1 MSSTPLRGGA
11 GSPQTRLL
19 DESCSLHRRAVS
31 PGSLDGSLASLVM
44 EPAELRDAVADLLS
58 RLGDARAFLDVEGKE
73 AELIDLR
80 DQASAP
86 DLWNDQDNARAV
98 TSRLARHEGTIKLV
112 VDLEESI
119 EDVDV
124 LLEMATE
131 EGDKESLAEVQ
142 SELEGLASELSVLE
156 RESLFF
162 GEYDDSPAIVSIHAG
177 AGGVDAQD
185 WAEMLLRMYMR
196 YLERSQMSFEVDD
209 YLEGE
214 EAGIKSVTLT
224 ITGDNAYGI
233 FESERG
239 THRLVRISPFD
250 SAARRHTAF
259 AGVDVIP
266 QVDVTEIE
274 IDAED
279 LRIDT
284 YRASG
289 AGGQHINKTDSA
301 VRITHE
307 PTGIVVSCQAERSQ
321 MQNKARAMQLLRARL
336 AEKARQD
343 QAAEVASIRGE
354 QTEAGWGR
362 QIRSYVMQPYQ
373 MVKDLRSEFEVGN
386 IQGVLDG
393 DIDGLIDSYLAWRRA
408 ELYEA

>member
-1 MSSTPLRGGA
+1 
-11 GSPQTRLL
+11 
-19 DESCSLHRRAVS
+19 
-31 PGSLDGSLASLVM
+31 M
-44 EPAELRDAVADLLS
+44 EPAELRDAVKDFRS
-58 RLGDARAFLDVEGKE
+58 RLGDARGFLDLEGKE
-73 AELIDLR
+73 AELVGLR
-80 DQASAP
+80 EKASAP
-86 DLWNDQDNARAV
+86 DLWNDQNNARAV
-98 TSRLARHEGTIKLV
+98 TSRLAAHEGTIKLV
-112 VDLEESI
+112 TDLEASI

-124 LLEMATE
+124 LLELALD
-131 EGDKESLAEVQ
+131 EGDVDSLAEVET
-142 SELEGLASELSVLE
+142 ELNALMSELSVLE

-162 GEYDDSPAIVSIHAG
+162 GEYDDNAAILSINAG

-185 WAEMLLRMYMR
+185 WAEMLLRMYTR
-196 YLERSQMSFEVDD
+196 YLERSSLSFEVDD
-209 YLEGE
+209 YQEGE

-224 ITGDNAYGI
+224 ITGDHAYGT

-266 QVDVTEIE
+266 QVEIAEIE
-274 IDAED
+274 IEPED

-289 AGGQHINKTDSA
+289 AGGQNINKTDSA

-321 MQNKARAMQLLRARL
+321 MQNKARAMQLLAARL

-343 QAAEVASIRGE
+343 QAAEVAAIRGE
-354 QTEAGWGR
+354 QHEAGWGR
-362 QIRSYVMQPYQ
+362 QIRSYVLQPYQ
-373 MVKDLRSEFEVGN
+373 MVKDLRSDHEVGN

-393 DIDGLIDSYLAWRRA
+393 DIDGFIDAYLQWRRA

>member
-1 MSSTPLRGGA
+1 
-11 GSPQTRLL
+11 
-19 DESCSLHRRAVS
+19 
-31 PGSLDGSLASLVM
+31 M
-44 EPAELRDAVADLLS
+44 EPAELRDAVVDLRS
-58 RLGDARAFLDVEGKE
+58 RLGDARTFLDVEGKE
-73 AELIDLR
+73 SELVELR
-80 DQASAP
+80 EKASAP
-86 DLWNDQDNARAV
+86 NLWNDQNNARAI

-112 VDLEESI
+112 TDLEESI
-119 EDVDV
+119 EDVGV
-124 LLEMATE
+124 LLELALE
-131 EGDKESLAEVQ
+131 ERDVDSLAEVEA
-142 SELEGLASELSVLE
+142 ELGSLTNELSILE

-162 GEYDDSPAIVSIHAG
+162 GEYDDNPAILSINAG

-185 WAEMLLRMYMR
+185 WAEMLLRMYIR
-196 YLERSQMSFEVDD
+196 YLERSSMSFEVDE
-209 YLEGE
+209 YQEGE

-224 ITGDNAYGI
+224 IKGDNAYGT

-266 QVDVTEIE
+266 QVDIAEIE
-274 IDAED
+274 IDSED

-301 VRITHE
+301 VRITHK

-321 MQNKARAMQLLRARL
+321 MQNKVRAMQLLAARL

-343 QAAEVASIRGE
+343 QATEVAAIRGE
-354 QTEAGWGR
+354 QHEAGWGR

-373 MVKDLRSEFEVGN
+373 MVKDLRTDHEVGN

-393 DIDGLIDSYLAWRRA
+393 DIDEFVDSYLAWRRA

>member
-1 MSSTPLRGGA
+1 
-11 GSPQTRLL
+11 
-19 DESCSLHRRAVS
+19 
-31 PGSLDGSLASLVM
+31 M
-44 EPAELRDAVADLLS
+44 EPAELRDAVVDLRS
-58 RLGDARAFLDVEGKE
+58 RLGDARSFLDVEGKE
-73 AELIDLR
+73 SELAELR
-80 DQASAP
+80 ERVSAP
-86 DLWNDQDNARAV
+86 DLWDDQDNARAV

-112 VDLEESI
+112 TGLEESI
-119 EDVDV
+119 EDVGV
-124 LLEMATE
+124 LLELALE
-131 EGDKESLAEVQ
+131 EGDDDSLAEVET
-142 SELEGLASELSVLE
+142 ELGLLTSELSILE

-162 GEYDDSPAIVSIHAG
+162 GEYDDNPAIMSINAG

-185 WAEMLLRMYMR
+185 WAEMLLRMYIR
-196 YLERSQMSFEVDD
+196 YLERSSLSFEVDE
-209 YLEGE
+209 YQEGE

-224 ITGDNAYGI
+224 ITGDNAYGT

-239 THRLVRISPFD
+239 THRLVRISPYD
-250 SAARRHTAF
+250 SASRRHTAF

-266 QVDVTEIE
+266 QVDIAEIE

-301 VRITHE
+301 VRITHK

-321 MQNKARAMQLLRARL
+321 MQNKVRAMQLLAARL

-343 QAAEVASIRGE
+343 QAAEVAAIRGE
-354 QTEAGWGR
+354 QHEAGWGR

-373 MVKDLRSEFEVGN
+373 MVKDLRTDYEVGN

-393 DIDGLIDSYLAWRRA
+393 DIDGFVDSYLAWRRA

>member
-1 MSSTPLRGGA
+1 
-11 GSPQTRLL
+11 
-19 DESCSLHRRAVS
+19 
-31 PGSLDGSLASLVM
+31 M
-44 EPAELRDAVADLLS
+44 EPAELRDVVADLES
-58 RLGDARAFLDVEGKE
+58 RLAEARDFLDVEGKE
-73 AELIDLR
+73 AELIVLR
-80 DQASAP
+80 DQASVP

-112 VDLEESI
+112 TDLEESI
-119 EDVDV
+119 EDVD
-124 LLEMATE
+124 LLLGMAIE
-131 EGDKESLAEVQ
+131 ESDNDSLSEVE
-142 SELEGLASELSVLE
+142 SELDRLRIEISILE

-162 GEYDDSPAIVSIHAG
+162 GEYDDNPAIVSIHAG

-185 WAEMLLRMYMR
+185 WAEMLLRMYTR
-196 YLERSQMSFEVDD
+196 YLERSSMSFEIDD
-209 YLEGE
+209 YQEGD
-214 EAGIKSVTLT
+214 EAGIKSATLT
-224 ITGDNAYGI
+224 ISGDNAYGI

-266 QVDVTEIE
+266 QVDVEEIE
-274 IDAED
+274 IDTED

-321 MQNKARAMQLLRARL
+321 MQNKARAMQLLSARL

-343 QAAEVASIRGE
+343 QATEVAAVRGE
-354 QTEAGWGR
+354 QHEAGWGR

-373 MVKDLRSEFEVGN
+373 MVKDLRTDFEIGN

-393 DIDGLIDSYLAWRRA
+393 DIDGLVDSYLAWRRA

>member
-1 MSSTPLRGGA
+1 
-11 GSPQTRLL
+11 
-19 DESCSLHRRAVS
+19 
-31 PGSLDGSLASLVM
+31 M
-44 EPAELRDAVADLLS
+44 EPAELRDAVTNFRS
-58 RLGDARAFLDVEGKE
+58 RLGDARGFLDLEGKE
-73 AELIDLR
+73 AELVGLR
-80 DQASAP
+80 EKASVP

-98 TSRLARHEGTIKLV
+98 TSRLAAHEGTIKLV
-112 VDLEESI
+112 TDLETSI

-124 LLEMATE
+124 LLELALD
-131 EGDKESLAEVQ
+131 EGDVDSLAEVET
-142 SELEGLASELSVLE
+142 ELNALMSELSVLE

-162 GEYDDSPAIVSIHAG
+162 GEYDDNAAILSINAG

-185 WAEMLLRMYMR
+185 WAEMLLRMYTR
-196 YLERSQMSFEVDD
+196 YLERSSLSFEVDD
-209 YLEGE
+209 YQEGE

-224 ITGDNAYGI
+224 ITGDHAYGI

-266 QVDVTEIE
+266 QVEIAEIE
-274 IDAED
+274 IEPED

-321 MQNKARAMQLLRARL
+321 MQNKARAMQLLAARL

-343 QAAEVASIRGE
+343 QAAEVAAIRGE
-354 QTEAGWGR
+354 QHEAGWGR
-362 QIRSYVMQPYQ
+362 QIRSYVLQPYQ
-373 MVKDLRSEFEVGN
+373 MVKDLRSDHEVGN

-393 DIDGLIDSYLAWRRA
+393 DIDGFIDAYLQWRRT

>member
-1 MSSTPLRGGA
+1 
-11 GSPQTRLL
+11 
-19 DESCSLHRRAVS
+19 
-31 PGSLDGSLASLVM
+31 M
-44 EPAELRDAVADLLS
+44 EPAELRDAVADLRA
-58 RLGDARAFLDVEGKE
+58 RLGEARGFLDVEGKE
-73 AELIDLR
+73 AELVVLR
-80 DQASAP
+80 ETASAP
-86 DLWNDQDNARAV
+86 DLWDDQENARAI
-98 TSRLARHEGTIKLV
+98 TSRLARHEGTIKLIS
-112 VDLEESI
+112 DLEGSI
-119 EDVDV
+119 DDVDV
-124 LLEMATE
+124 LLEMAIE
-131 EGDKESLAEVQ
+131 EGDKDSMSEVE
-142 SELEGLASELSVLE
+142 SELNGLRTEISVLE

-162 GEYDDSPAIVSIHAG
+162 GEYDDNPAIVSIHAG

-185 WAEMLLRMYMR
+185 WAEMLMRMYTR
-196 YLERSQMSFEVDD
+196 YLERSSMSFEVDD
-209 YLEGE
+209 YQEGE
-214 EAGIKSVTLT
+214 EAGIKSVTFT

-266 QVDVTEIE
+266 QVEVAEIE
-274 IDAED
+274 IDAQD

-321 MQNKARAMQLLRARL
+321 MQNKAKAMQLLGARL

-343 QAAEVASIRGE
+343 QAAEVAAVRGE
-354 QTEAGWGR
+354 QHEAGWGR
-362 QIRSYVMQPYQ
+362 QIRSYVLQPYQ
-373 MVKDLRSEFEVGN
+373 MVKDLRTGFEVGN

-393 DIDGLIDSYLAWRRA
+393 DIDGLVDSYLAWRRA

>member
-1 MSSTPLRGGA
+1 
-11 GSPQTRLL
+11 
-19 DESCSLHRRAVS
+19 
-31 PGSLDGSLASLVM
+31 M
-44 EPAELRDAVADLLS
+44 EPAELRDAVVDLRS
-58 RLGDARAFLDVEGKE
+58 RLGDARSFLDVEGKE
-73 AELIDLR
+73 SELVELR
-80 DQASAP
+80 EKVSAP

-112 VDLEESI
+112 TDLEESI
-119 EDVDV
+119 EDVGV
-124 LLEMATE
+124 LLELALE
-131 EGDKESLAEVQ
+131 ESDDDSLAEVET
-142 SELEGLASELSVLE
+142 ELGMLTSELSILE

-162 GEYDDSPAIVSIHAG
+162 GEYDDNPAIMSINAG

-185 WAEMLLRMYMR
+185 WAEMLLRMYTR
-196 YLERSQMSFEVDD
+196 YLERSSLSFEVDE
-209 YLEGE
+209 YQEGE

-224 ITGDNAYGI
+224 ITGDNAYGT

-239 THRLVRISPFD
+239 THRLVRISPYD

-266 QVDVTEIE
+266 QVDIAEIE
-274 IDAED
+274 IDTED

-301 VRITHE
+301 VRITHK

-321 MQNKARAMQLLRARL
+321 MQNKVRAMQLLAARL

-343 QAAEVASIRGE
+343 QAAEVAAIRGE
-354 QTEAGWGR
+354 QHEAGWGR

-373 MVKDLRSEFEVGN
+373 MVKDLRTDYEVGN

-393 DIDGLIDSYLAWRRA
+393 DIDGFVDSYLAWRRA